1 MLLDPKKGKYSIEE
15 NEKIIELV
23 NEGMKNGERE
33 RDTIKV
39 IANTLN
45 RGYAGIMSHVRKLKT
60 EQPAR
65 FETIDQLYKDNAA
78 RLNSWTE
85 TEEDVVIDTVNK
97 HLENGKSLSTAISS
111 LEEKLSRT
119 QGAIYQRI
127 YTLRR
132 KQPDRFAHLPAERPR
147 KKRKLPEWQTNRPI
161 IRNLD
166 RTEPNP
172 ETYQP
177 TNLSPIWN
185 TPTNLES
192 PSQTEE
198 SMIYQAFESRY
209 GKLTLESKEKLNQL
223 MRQYGG
229 TRVSISLLT
238 LSEDKA
244 FSSIIADFLAQ
255 KMQRDT

>member
-23 NEGMKNGERE
+23 NEGLKKGERE
-33 RDTIKV
+33 RDTIKE
-39 IANTLN
+39 IANILN
-45 RGYAGIMSHVRKLKT
+45 RGYAGIMSHVRKLKA
-60 EQPAR
+60 EQPSR
-65 FETIDQLYKDNAA
+65 FEVMDQLYKDNAA

-85 TEEDVVIDTVNK
+85 AEEDIVIDTVNN
-97 HLENGKSLSTAISS
+97 HLSEGKSLSTAISS

-147 KKRKLPEWQTNRPI
+147 KKRKLPEWQTNRPV

-166 RTEPNP
+166 RTETTNDSFQ
-172 ETYQP
+172 TP
-177 TNLSPIWN
+177 TLSPIWN
-185 TPTNLES
+185 TNTNQEA

-198 SMIYQAFESRY
+198 AIIYQVFESRY
-209 GKLTLESKEKLNQL
+209 GRLTGEAKEKLNLL

-244 FSSIIADFLAQ
+244 FPSIIADFLAM
-255 KMQRDT
+255 KMQKDT